1 MDFNRTELRAMLL
14 ATGLLLLGA
23 SARLGLTPGPAAV
36 EWFRAE
42 SVEGSGRGLS
52 ATRRRVATGLV
63 DEERAAT
70 PLGAGERLDP
80 NSASE
85 IDLRRLPGVGPA
97 KAAAIVAER
106 TAGGAFRSLEDLA
119 RVPGI
124 GPSTLAALA
133 PHLSVRPAPGAT
145 GASPRI
151 AASGLTSRIDVNRA
165 QINELEQITGIGPVL
180 AARIV
185 ETRHRLGG
193 FRGPEDLLLVPG
205 IGPGILQRIRDEVR
219 F

>member
-36 EWFRAE
+36 EWFLADSLEE
-42 SVEGSGRGLS
+42 SGQDLS
-52 ATRRRVATGLV
+52 ATRRRVTTGLV

-70 PLGAGERLDP
+70 PLGVGERLDP
-80 NSASE
+80 NSASQ

-119 RVPGI
+119 RDPAGYAQRFGPLHAAVYDLSFAGI
-124 GPSTLAALA
+124 MPQRHA
-133 PHLSVRPAPGAT
+133 
-145 GASPRI
+145 
-151 AASGLTSRIDVNRA
+151 GL
-165 QINELEQITGIGPVL
+165 ELVL
-180 AARIV
+180 ADDGHDGLA
-185 ETRHRLGG
+185 LGDQVDDAVIDRVQPLAQLQE
-193 FRGPEDLLLVPG
+193 F
-205 IGPGILQRIRDEVR
+205 IGGQVAV
-219 F
+219 